1 MGDKLYDW
9 LHADQWVKRSGKT
22 EEYLQQIY
30 PREDKE
36 KRRRQFWSG
45 KIILL
50 LSMVLAGILLFL
62 YCFTAEPAE
71 SMLKG
76 GGQVQRQEGD
86 SVIRMTVTAENEGGS
101 WRKEMA
107 FPVKQRKFTR
117 EEKAE
122 LEKQVHEYLMKAL
135 PGKNE
140 SLKGVTRPLQMP
152 DRAMDGEVELAWFT
166 DEQYLNEDGSLK
178 PESIPKEGADTEIVA
193 EASCR
198 NWTHSFT
205 FSVHLEPPRFTD
217 RQAAFKQVR
226 QSVLEAMKEQKT
238 SDIVQLP
245 GQVGDIRIT
254 YETEEARSYAPV
266 LLALGALILMP
277 FLWREQQ
284 KKKAEERKQQLFLD
298 YPGIVN
304 RFMLLLGAGLT
315 VRKSV
320 ERLAAEYEAGRTEGE
335 PVRYAYEE
343 LCIMNQEMRD
353 GLSEGQALE
362 HFGKR
367 CRIFPY
373 LKFASVV
380 RMD

>member
-1 MGDKLYDW
+1 M
-9 LHADQWVKRSGKT
+9 
-22 EEYLQQIY
+22 
-30 PREDKE
+30 
-36 KRRRQFWSG
+36 
-45 KIILL
+45 
-50 LSMVLAGILLFL
+50 
-62 YCFTAEPAE
+62 
-71 SMLKG
+71 
-76 GGQVQRQEGD
+76 
-86 SVIRMTVTAENEGGS
+86 
-101 WRKEMA
+101 
-107 FPVKQRKFTR
+107 
-117 EEKAE
+117 
-122 LEKQVHEYLMKAL
+122 
-135 PGKNE
+135 
-140 SLKGVTRPLQMP
+140 
-152 DRAMDGEVELAWFT
+152 
-166 DEQYLNEDGSLK
+166 
-178 PESIPKEGADTEIVA
+178 
-193 EASCR
+193 
-198 NWTHSFT
+198 
-205 FSVHLEPPRFTD
+205 
-217 RQAAFKQVR
+217 R

-380 RMD
+380 SQNLKKGADGLMEILEKESMEALEEKKQRVLQMGEQAGTRLLLPMMLLLALVMGIIMVPAFMTM

>member
-178 PESIPKEGADTEIVA
+178 PESIPRA
-193 EASCR
+193 
-198 NWTHSFT
+198 
-205 FSVHLEPPRFTD
+205 P
-217 RQAAFKQVR
+217 
-226 QSVLEAMKEQKT
+226 
-238 SDIVQLP
+238 
-245 GQVGDIRIT
+245 IR
-254 YETEEARSYAPV
+254 R
-266 LLALGALILMP
+266 
-277 FLWREQQ
+277 LWR
-284 KKKAEERKQQLFLD
+284 RH
-298 YPGIVN
+298 PVG
-304 RFMLLLGAGLT
+304 T
-315 VRKSV
+315 
-320 ERLAAEYEAGRTEGE
+320 GRTALRS
-335 PVRYAYEE
+335 PFIWNR
-343 LCIMNQEMRD
+343 RD
-353 GLSEGQALE
+353 LRTGRRRLS
-362 HFGKR
+362 R
-367 CRIFPY
+367 
-373 LKFASVV
+373 
-380 RMD
+380 